1 MHTTTFAHVT
11 EVEDILGVVS
21 VFIKLEED
29 AERSIFN
36 P

>member
-11 EVEDILGVVS
+11 EVEDILCVVS
-21 VFIKLEED
+21 IFVKIEED
-29 AERSIFN
+29 AECSIFN